1 MRLSIRAKLLAGFA
15 AVLTLVATTAVY
27 LFLNIKEI
35 SEIES
40 RLTEVRKPTVIA
52 GLNLSKGINITLAG
66 LRGYMILGN
75 IPEKAEK
82 FRADRAEGWKLI
94 DDSLS
99 ELNTLARNWTDPTNV
114 RRLNEMKA
122 EIEEFRVAQKEIEDI
137 AHAQENIPILIQL
150 DEEAKPAANASTL
163 ALNQLL
169 QSSASSGGSPQSL
182 KDLSDS
188 MSSMYRSMESLRAY
202 VQNGQ
207 SSDLNTFNTQWKKN
221 QARFER
227 LNQLNRLQT
236 NSNWSNYSDSRSNF
250 KAIADSIINSR
261 QADDWN
267 LANYWLGTKAAPR
280 ASAIQINLTE
290 MRKNQNELM
299 KADVKVLAADIDYSN
314 VALTIGTSL
323 ALIIGIGIAVTLSQ
337 TIVSKINKILNVN
350 KSIAKG
356 DLDFDDLVLD
366 GGDELGEL
374 ANATNEMANSL
385 RSLLLEVQNAT
396 NNLASAAEQLVGSS
410 LRTSK
415 GMESQEQISGQVV
428 TAMDEMFRTVENMA
442 QSASMAADAANSA
455 DQESRDGYSIMETN
469 MTSINLLAQRI
480 EGAASTIAELEEDTK
495 GVDAIVQVINDIAE
509 QTNLLALNAAIEA
522 ARAGEQGRGFA
533 VVADEVRTLAGRT
546 RDSTGEINSLLEKL
560 KNGAL
565 QAVNVMK
572 QGQEQTNESVQS
584 AESTSS
590 SLQSITSSVST
601 INSMNAQIASATE
614 EQNAV
619 AKNMNESID
628 EIRRETQN
636 AMTNMRETD
645 SAAQLVGQHTS
656 NLNQLTQKFKLPA
669 A

>member
-15 AVLTLVATTAVY
+15 AVLILVATTATY

-52 GLNLSKGINITLAG
+52 GLKLSKGINITLAG
-66 LRGYMILGN
+66 LRGYMILGGN
-75 IPEKAEK
+75 PEKAEK

-94 DDSLS
+94 DESFN
-99 ELNTLARNWTDPTNV
+99 ELNTLSRSWTDPSNI

-122 EIEEFRVAQKEIEDI
+122 EIKEFRTAQKEIEDI
-137 AHAQENIPILIQL
+137 AHAQDNIPILTQL

-169 QSSASSGGSPQSL
+169 QSSASSGGSAQSL
-182 KDLSDS
+182 KDLGDS

-207 SSDLNTFNTQWKKN
+207 SSDLNTFNTQWEKN
-221 QARFER
+221 QTRYER
-227 LNQLNRLQT
+227 LNQLNRLQA
-236 NSNWSNYSDSRSNF
+236 NSNWSNYGDSRSSF
-250 KAIADSIINSR
+250 KAVADSIINSR

-280 ASAIQINLTE
+280 ASAVQVNLTE

-299 KADVKVLAADIDYSN
+299 KADVKVLAADIEYSN
-314 VALTIGTSL
+314 VALAIGTGL

-337 TIVSKINKILNVN
+337 TIVSKVNKILNVN

-356 DLDFDDLVLD
+356 DLDFDNLVLD
-366 GGDELGEL
+366 GDDELGEL

-385 RSLLLEVQNAT
+385 RGLLFEVQNAT
-396 NNLASAAEQLVGSS
+396 NNLASAAEQLVSSS

-455 DQESRDGYSIMETN
+455 DQESRDGYSIMESN

-572 QGQEQTNESVQS
+572 EGQEQTNESVQS

-601 INSMNAQIASATE
+601 INSMNSQIASATE

-619 AKNMNESID
+619 AKKHE
-628 EIRRETQN
+628 RKHR
-636 AMTNMRETD
+636 
-645 SAAQLVGQHTS
+645 
-656 NLNQLTQKFKLPA
+656 
-669 A
+669 

>member
-15 AVLTLVATTAVY
+15 AVLILVATTATY
-27 LFLNIKEI
+27 LFFNIKEI

-40 RLTEVRKPTVIA
+40 RLTELRKPTVIA

-66 LRGYMILGN
+66 LRGYMILGGN
-75 IPEKAEK
+75 PEKAEK
-82 FRADRAEGWKLI
+82 FRADRAEGWRLI
-94 DDSLS
+94 DDSLN
-99 ELNTLARNWTDPTNV
+99 ELNTLSKSWTDSSNI
-114 RRLNEMKA
+114 RRLNEMKT
-122 EIEEFRVAQKEIEDI
+122 EIEEFRAAQKEIEDI
-137 AHAQENIPILIQL
+137 AHAQDNIPILIQL

-182 KDLSDS
+182 KDLGDS

-207 SSDLNTFNTQWKKN
+207 DSDLNTFNTQWKKN

-227 LNQLNRLQT
+227 LNQLNRMQA
-236 NSNWSNYSDSRSNF
+236 NSNWSNYSDSRSSF
-250 KAIADSIINSR
+250 KAIADSIISSR

-280 ASAIQINLTE
+280 ANAIQANLTE

-299 KADVKVLAADIDYSN
+299 KADVKILAADIDYSN
-314 VALTIGTSL
+314 VALAIGTGL

-337 TIVSKINKILNVN
+337 TIVSKVNKILDVN

-366 GGDELGEL
+366 GDDELGEL
-374 ANATNEMANSL
+374 ANATNVMANSL
-385 RSLLLEVQNAT
+385 RGLLFEVQNAT
-396 NNLASAAEQLVGSS
+396 SNLASAAEQLVNSS

-656 NLNQLTQKFKLPA
+656 NLNQLTRKFKLPA